1 MKKLFLAVALFCVT
15 PVAQASLVTVELV
28 GVGDSI
34 PYHGVLAGYYIA
46 KINGV
51 EKRVVCE
58 DFTTWVNLGQTWQAY
73 EYTYADIQAGAST
86 KFSGAQKY
94 SEVGWLFSQMA
105 SATPGARAQMQGA
118 MWNIMTP
125 GSVVMDPLAQS
136 YYHQATDGT
145 HNTFDFSGVGKVLT
159 PNPYRSGQDFFVV
172 TAPVPLPAGM
182 LLFMS
187 GLASLSWFARKRH
200 H

>member
-1 MKKLFLAVALFCVT
+1 MKKLLFVILLLCLAPSAK
-15 PVAQASLVTVELV
+15 ASLVTVELV

-34 PYHGVLAGYYIA
+34 PYHGVWAGYYLANVDGI
-46 KINGV
+46 
-51 EKRVVCE
+51 EKRVTCE
-58 DFTTWVNLGQTWQAY
+58 DFTTWVRLGQSWQAY

-86 KFSGAQKY
+86 KFLGAQKY

-105 SATPGARAQMQGA
+105 SAIPVARAQMQGA
-118 MWNIMTP
+118 MWNIMSP
-125 GSVVMDPLAQS
+125 GSVTMDSLAQS
-136 YYHQATDGT
+136 YYNQATDGT
-145 HNTFDFSGVGKVLT
+145 HNAFDFSGVGRVLT
-159 PNPYRSGQDFFVV
+159 PNPYRSGQEFFVE

-187 GLASLSWFARKRH
+187 GLVGIGGFIRKIH